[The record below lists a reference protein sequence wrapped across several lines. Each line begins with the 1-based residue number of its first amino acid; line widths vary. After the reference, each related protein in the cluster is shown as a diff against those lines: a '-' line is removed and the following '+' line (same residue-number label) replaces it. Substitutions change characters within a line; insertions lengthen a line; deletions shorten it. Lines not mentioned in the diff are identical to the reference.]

1 MYVSMGKPH
10 PNWLVS
16 VVSRSRISHG
26 TVILSEFITLC
37 FCTQT
42 ELIWWWLTCHSCWV
56 PRCCRQC
63 HASVDVISCRCGYR
77 LLCWMNRHTGQTT
90 ASDPVACFLLK
101 HVPRR
106 HAYSEI
112 SCQSQIAI
120 FSRQTYTQSVV
131 LVVITW
137 HFVCCWHWHRQ
148 LQTYL
153 FSSY

>member
-1 MYVSMGKPH
+1 MGETTPKLTNVCGLSQWDFPRYCH
-10 PNWLVS
+10 II
-16 VVSRSRISHG
+16 RIYYASFLYSDRANMM
-26 TVILSEFITLC
+26 TTMSE
-37 FCTQT
+37 
-42 ELIWWWLTCHSCWV
+42 LTCHSCWV

-63 HASVDVISCRCGYR
+63 HASVDVISCRCGC
-77 LLCWMNRHTGQTT
+77 LLFCWMNRHTGQTT

-112 SCQSQIAI
+112 SSLSQIAI

-137 HFVCCWHWHRQ
+137 HFVCCWHWHKQ